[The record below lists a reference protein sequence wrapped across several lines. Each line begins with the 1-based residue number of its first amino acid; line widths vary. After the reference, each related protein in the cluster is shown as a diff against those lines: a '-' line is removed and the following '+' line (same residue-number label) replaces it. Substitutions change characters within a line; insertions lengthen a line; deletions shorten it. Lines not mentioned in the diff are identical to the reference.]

1 MRVDV
6 CTAPR
11 SSSRAKSPK
20 KIQFGN
26 QQYRIPRRRSEQAK
40 VFVRPRSHQH
50 HRSHHHRI
58 ARICHHIIFALPPVS
73 DQGPRRDRHRAQLPR
88 RASPPLH
95 SSRNARD
102 GAASQVLEK
111 LWASSRGRGGD
122 GEKGRWGVSQGER
135 KGKGGKKSEDR
146 DRRRVNRETVSL
158 ERERERERERGRRE
172 GEREREGGRE
182 GGVGRE
188 REREEGGREGEREE
202 SEKSLGLCTKKRQ
215 SGGSGNLSTLDWP
228 RVHSKSSRKSQAR
241 FLCSTARARNHL
253 HRQGPRH
260 WSSARPGAQ
269 CDMDCLHPIA

>member
-1 MRVDV
+1 MIDACVCVCVGFRCSMRYRVMRVDV

-158 ERERERERERGRRE
+158 EREREREREREKGGREGEGGRE
-172 GEREREGGRE
+172 RGRGGERERERGRRE
-182 GGVGRE
+182 RGRE
-188 REREEGGREGEREE
+188 RG
-202 SEKSLGLCTKKRQ
+202 K
-215 SGGSGNLSTLDWP
+215 
-228 RVHSKSSRKSQAR
+228 
-241 FLCSTARARNHL
+241 
-253 HRQGPRH
+253 
-260 WSSARPGAQ
+260 
-269 CDMDCLHPIA
+269 